1 MTWAK
6 ICGLST
12 EADVVVAEAAGADA
26 VGFVLAEGSPR
37 QVTEERAA
45 ALVAG
50 ANVPTFLVTMDLDPG
65 EVPGL
70 LQRTGASGLQPHG
83 VHAREAASAALDAGA
98 EVLFPLIA
106 DGEVQWDTV
115 PDGARPIVDGPDP
128 GTGMPVA
135 WAPLRSAPVPFVLA
149 GGLDPENVA
158 DAIALAGASG
168 VDVSSGVE
176 SSPGRKDPGLIR
188 TFLERVKTP

>member
-12 EADVVVAEAAGADA
+12 EAEIDVAEAGGADA

-45 ALVAG
+45 ALVAH
-50 ANVPTFLVTMDLDPG
+50 ATVPAYLVTMDLDAA

-70 LQRTGASGLQPHG
+70 LERTGADGLQPHG
-83 VHAREAASAALDAGA
+83 EAGA
-98 EVLFPLIA
+98 EAAEAALAVGAHVLFPVV
-106 DGEVQWDTV
+106 GEGSGRWDSV
-115 PDGARPIVDGPDP
+115 PAGARPFVDGPRP
-128 GTGMPVA
+128 GSGTPTE
-135 WAPLRSAPVPFVLA
+135 WEPLRAAPVPFVLA
-149 GGLDPENVA
+149 GGLDPDNVRR
-158 DAIALAGASG
+158 AISRSGASG